1 MTSWQPIPMSGKAAR
16 TKNQIRAVV
25 ESVLAGRDTTDLL
38 DLSLGDPT
46 AFGLTA
52 FFKSRAKSRTFRFRP
67 LLSSSNARHRV
78 IQTARASFV
87 FSLTFGLGW

>member
-46 AFGLTA
+46 AFGLA
-52 FFKSRAKSRTFRFRP
+52 SCPAVVAECLQDVHRIKGVPRP
-67 LLSSSNARHRV
+67 RRRMS
-78 IQTARASFV
+78 
-87 FSLTFGLGW
+87 